1 MKKQSIDRK
10 KAKQLVYLSEIRE
23 TGSAPEIPT
32 GTAVKLDAAKI
43 LATMGNKNENYLTFV
58 KENRKKL
65 FHVSRDDP
73 KTAPTIVTLKEDDSP
88 KKWLFWTG
96 DLIVVKEEN
105 DV

>member
-1 MKKQSIDRK
+1 MKSQNIDRQ
-10 KAKQLVYLSEIRE
+10 KAKQLVYLAEVRDAE
-23 TGSAPEIPT
+23 NAPDIPT
-32 GTAVKLDAAKI
+32 GTAVKLNASKI
-43 LATMGNKNENYLTFV
+43 LATMGSKSENYLTFV
-58 KENRKKL
+58 KENRGKL

-73 KTAPTIVTLKEDDSP
+73 KAAPTIVTLKEDDSP